1 MDIENILSRFQDVT
15 ETHEGYV
22 ARCSA
27 HMDSNPSLCIWVT
40 EGTGKV
46 RLHCRAGCE
55 TKDVIA
61 AVGLRWQDLGSSTG
75 TAKRAPKDEP
85 KPVGPQHT
93 APLMMYVSQCEDALL
108 GPYTTA
114 HRTLTEDYITR
125 RFGLDRYDIE
135 RLMLGV
141 SYGEGF
147 KHTHGAF
154 ESYPRLVVPFL
165 SFDGTVHGMQGRDV
179 SGRAEKK
186 HRWVGPTNPDGYA
199 WGKYGIMDRP
209 ESDTVI
215 ISEGPGDGLT
225 AYAAGYSALIIR
237 GAAMV
242 RNEALRA
249 EIAQGLSNLGK
260 RVIAAGDNDSAGRKF
275 TAACA
280 EHFRADLLSVLGKG
294 NDLTAWR
301 EDSPSL
307 FKRRLDRAVARATP
321 AGMSKAQ
328 ATRMRALL
336 AAYTEEG

>member
-85 KPVGPQHT
+85 MPVEPQHV
-93 APLMMYVSQCEDALL
+93 APLAVWVSRQATQYPGSDAAEYALTRFGVDQQDAERLLL
-108 GPYTTA
+108 G
-114 HRTLTEDYITR
+114 
-125 RFGLDRYDIE
+125 RFGGIGFQYTGQSFNRFR
-135 RLMLGV
+135 RLI
-141 SYGEGF
+141 
-147 KHTHGAF
+147 
-154 ESYPRLVVPFL
+154 VPFF
-165 SFDGTVHGMQGRDV
+165 SFSGRIHAMQGRDL
-179 SGRAEKK
+179 SGNCPG
-186 HRWVGPTNPDGYA
+186 RWVGLTNPDGYA
-199 WGKYGIMDRP
+199 WGKYGLMDRP
-209 ESDTVI
+209 NSDTII

-249 EIAQGLSNLGK
+249 EIAQGLAKLGK
-260 RVIAAGDNDSAGRKF
+260 RVIAAGDNDAAGRKF

-280 EHFRADLLSVLGKG
+280 EHFHADLLSVLGKG